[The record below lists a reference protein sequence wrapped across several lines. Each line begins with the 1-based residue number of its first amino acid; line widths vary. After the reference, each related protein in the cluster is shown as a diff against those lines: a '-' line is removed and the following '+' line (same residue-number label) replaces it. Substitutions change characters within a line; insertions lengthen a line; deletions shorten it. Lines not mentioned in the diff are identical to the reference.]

1 MASIFQNPNTG
12 RYGYRI
18 YYYDENGK
26 RKSIQKTGFKLRRE
40 AIRVA
45 TKLENRKN
53 ETDLD
58 KAERITFAQFFQEWM
73 DTYKIGR
80 FSESTDNKYKNA
92 QIYIQK
98 YFRGELLKDITK
110 IDYQKF
116 IDDYARN
123 HVKDSIYRINGYIR
137 TCIKEAMGEGLI
149 QRDFTNNVI
158 VTTKKK
164 GKPKELK
171 YLETNVASELKKIA
185 LSNAS
190 MLNISAYEI
199 LFALDTGARYA
210 EIVGMT
216 WDNIDFNTNTVS
228 IRRTYD
234 YKQRTGFL
242 PTKTESSIRDI
253 TISNDLKHELK
264 RLKLQQQ
271 TLFLK
276 QGYPNKNNFVFINNR
291 HEVPTDTAANK
302 LLRHYLKMIDHNYY
316 LSKGMSKV
324 DAKNIIKQ
332 KSLNHEYIGF
342 HGLRHTH
349 ASYLISKGL
358 SMEYVSQRLGHSNV
372 GITSKVYVH
381 LLSDYKKKEDS
392 KAMDFLQNL

>member
-18 YYYDENGK
+18 FYYDDNGK

-40 AIRVA
+40 AQRAA
-45 TKLENRKN
+45 TQLESRRN

-58 KAERITFAQFFQEWM
+58 KAEHITFAEFFEEWM
-73 DTYKIGR
+73 NTYKIGR
-80 FSESTDNKYKNA
+80 FSDSTDNKYKNA
-92 QIYIQK
+92 QTYIQN

-110 IDYQKF
+110 IDYQRF
-116 IDDYARN
+116 IDDYARD

-137 TCIKEAMGEGLI
+137 TCIKEAMGEGLV
-149 QRDFTNNVI
+149 QRDFTRNVV

-164 GKPKELK
+164 GKSKELK
-171 YLETNVASELKKIA
+171 YLETDVASKLKKTA
-185 LSNAS
+185 LDNAS
-190 MLNISAYEI
+190 MFNISAYEI

-210 EIVGMT
+210 EIVGLT
-216 WDNIDFNTNTVS
+216 WDNVDLKNNS
-228 IRRTYD
+228 ISIKRTYD

-253 TISNDLKHELK
+253 TISNDLKKELK
-264 RLKLQQQ
+264 KLKLQQQ

-276 QGYPNKNNFVFINNR
+276 QGYPNKDQFVFINNR
-291 HEVPTDTAANK
+291 HEVPTDNAANNV
-302 LLRHYLKMIDHNYY
+302 LRSYLKKIYKELKIPIADKD
-316 LSKGMSKV
+316 L
-324 DAKNIIKQ
+324 
-332 KSLNHEYIGF
+332 IGF

-392 KAMDFLQNL
+392 KAMDILQNL